1 MAFLG
6 DIGKIF
12 LGGASTRDVARTG
25 AALLGRNPME
35 AQIIGNLAG
44 TIAEDISKAGNKG
57 ETTTT
62 QTVQSAQA
70 GPSYG
75 PAQNVEIDFSGRGDM
90 GGIMPAM
97 YRPPSIP
104 MQPAMYQQAN
114 VIPFAPAVGGAVAG
128 AAAAIV
134 DTIFDY
140 VTNTEKKMIITR
152 KLQRDT
158 KELMELFNND
168 MDAVAIQLT
177 KLKKKEYDSGKVL
190 KILMHKFTNQGPY
203 VTKAAVRKT
212 RKTVRK
218 LDALCRLQNEICKP
232 TTRTRRAPVRR
243 ASAMAKAS
251 VR

>member
-12 LGGASTRDVARTG
+12 FGGASTADVARTAAVAYG
-25 AALLGRNPME
+25 ADPMT
-35 AQIIGNLAG
+35 AAAIGMGAG
-44 TIAEDISKAGNKG
+44 TIAEDISKASNKG

-90 GGIMPAM
+90 GGMMPASYM
-97 YRPPSIP
+97 G
-104 MQPAMYQQAN
+104 MAMDPRDAMIRRAN
-114 VIPFAPAVGGAVAG
+114 VVPFAPAVGGAVIGAG
-128 AAAAIV
+128 AALV

-140 VTNTEKKMIITR
+140 LTNTEKKMIITR

-177 KLKKKEYDSGKVL
+177 KLKKKGYDSGKVL

-218 LDALCRLQNEICKP
+218 LDTLCRLQAEICKP
-232 TTRTRRAPVRR
+232 TTRTRRAPSRR
-243 ASAMAKAS
+243 TTAMATAK

>member
-6 DIGKIF
+6 DIGKVF
-12 LGGASTRDVARTG
+12 FGGASTAEVVGAGVSAYTG
-25 AALLGRNPME
+25 NPVYGKI
-35 AQIIGNLAG
+35 AGSAAG

-57 ETTTT
+57 ETTQT

-97 YRPPSIP
+97 YQVPTNMQGRILSEPSFV
-104 MQPAMYQQAN
+104 PAY
-114 VIPFAPAVGGAVAG
+114 APAVGGAVIGAG
-128 AAAAIV
+128 AAII

-140 VTNTEKKMIITR
+140 LTGTEKKMIITR

-158 KELMELFNND
+158 KELMELFGND
-168 MDAVAIQLT
+168 MDAVAMQLT

-218 LDALCRLQNEICKP
+218 LDSLTRLHNEICKS
-232 TTRTRRAPVRR
+232 TTRTRRAPARR
-243 ASAMAKAS
+243 TTAMAKAS

>member
-1 MAFLG
+1 VAFLG
-6 DIGKIF
+6 DIGKVF
-12 LGGASTRDVARTG
+12 FGGASTAKVVNAGVTAYTG
-25 AALLGRNPME
+25 NPIYG
-35 AQIIGNLAG
+35 QIAGSAAG

-90 GGIMPAM
+90 GGIMPA
-97 YRPPSIP
+97 RFQVPSSVTP
-104 MQPAMYQQAN
+104 FMPAQNAN
-114 VIPFAPAVGGAVAG
+114 VMQFAPAVGGAVIGAG
-128 AAAAIV
+128 AAIV

-140 VTNTEKKMIITR
+140 LTGTEKKMIITR

-158 KELMELFNND
+158 KELMELFGND
-168 MDAVAIQLT
+168 MDAVAMQLT
-177 KLKKKEYDSGKVL
+177 RLKKKEYDSGKVL

-218 LDALCRLQNEICKP
+218 LDSLTRLHNEICKS

>member
-6 DIGKIF
+6 DFGKVF
-12 LGGASTRDVARTG
+12 FGGASTADVVQTG
-25 AALLGRNPME
+25 ATLLGYNPVTSKL
-35 AQIIGNLAG
+35 AGGIAG
-44 TIAEDISKAGNKG
+44 TIAEDISKAGKKG

-62 QTVQSAQA
+62 QTVQSAQG

-90 GGIMPAM
+90 GGIMPASFQVPNLM
-97 YRPPSIP
+97 TQFQPPN
-104 MQPAMYQQAN
+104 QFQQAN
-114 VIPFAPAVGGAVAG
+114 VLQYAPAVGGAAAGFVADY
-128 AAAAIV
+128 IV
-134 DTIFDY
+134 DLFTGE
-140 VTNTEKKMIITR
+140 TKKMIITR
-152 KLQRDT
+152 KLRRDAE
-158 KELMELFNND
+158 KLMELYAND
-168 MDAVAIQLT
+168 MDAVAVQLS
-177 KLKKKEYDSGKVL
+177 KIKGKQYDSGKVL

-218 LDALCRLQNEICKP
+218 LDSLTRLHNEICKA

-243 ASAMAKAS
+243 LSAMAKAS

>member
-6 DIGKIF
+6 DIGKVF
-12 LGGASTRDVARTG
+12 FGGASTADVVRTG
-25 AALLGRNPME
+25 ATALGYNPVA
-35 AQIIGNLAG
+35 AQAAGALAG

-62 QTVQSAQA
+62 QTVQSSQA
-70 GPSYG
+70 GPSFG

-90 GGIMPAM
+90 GGVMPANYM
-97 YRPPSIP
+97 R
-104 MQPAMYQQAN
+104 MAMDPRDAMVQRAN
-114 VIPFAPAVGGAVAG
+114 VMQYAPAVGGAVIGAG
-128 AAAAIV
+128 AALV

-140 VTNTEKKMIITR
+140 LTGTEKKMIITR

-158 KELMELFNND
+158 KELMELFGND
-168 MDAVAIQLT
+168 MDAVAMQLT

-218 LDALCRLQNEICKP
+218 LDSLTRLHNEICKP

-251 VR
+251 LR

>member
-6 DIGKIF
+6 DIGKVF
-12 LGGASTRDVARTG
+12 FGGASTADVARTAAIAYG
-25 AALLGRNPME
+25 ADPLTAT
-35 AQIIGNLAG
+35 AIGMGAG

-90 GGIMPAM
+90 GGIMPAS
-97 YRPPSIP
+97 YRVPSMP
-104 MQPAMYQQAN
+104 MGQPMLQQAN
-114 VIPFAPAVGGAVAG
+114 VIPFAPAVGGAVIGAG
-128 AAAAIV
+128 AAII

-140 VTNTEKKMIITR
+140 VTGTEKKMIITR

-218 LDALCRLQNEICKP
+218 LDTLTRLHNEICKS
-232 TTRTRRAPVRR
+232 TTRTRRAPARR
-243 ASAMAKAS
+243 TTAMAKAS

>member
-6 DIGKIF
+6 DIGKVF
-12 LGGASTRDVARTG
+12 FGGASTADVVRTG
-25 AALLGRNPME
+25 ATALGYNPVA
-35 AQIIGNLAG
+35 AQAAGALAG

-62 QTVQSAQA
+62 QTVQSSQA
-70 GPSYG
+70 GPSFG

-90 GGIMPAM
+90 GGVMPANYM
-97 YRPPSIP
+97 R
-104 MQPAMYQQAN
+104 MAMDPRDAMVQRAN
-114 VIPFAPAVGGAVAG
+114 VMQYAPAVGGAVIGAG
-128 AAAAIV
+128 AALV

-140 VTNTEKKMIITR
+140 LTGTEKKMIITR

-158 KELMELFNND
+158 KELMELFGND
-168 MDAVAIQLT
+168 MDAVAMQLT

-218 LDALCRLQNEICKP
+218 LDSLTRLHNEICKS

>member
-12 LGGASTRDVARTG
+12 FGGASAADVARTAAVSYG
-25 AALLGRNPME
+25 ADPMT
-35 AQIIGNLAG
+35 AAAIGMGAG
-44 TIAEDISKAGNKG
+44 TIAEDISKASNKG

-90 GGIMPAM
+90 GGIMPASYM
-97 YRPPSIP
+97 G
-104 MQPAMYQQAN
+104 MAMDPRDAMIRRAN
-114 VIPFAPAVGGAVAG
+114 VVPFAPAVGGAVIGAG
-128 AAAAIV
+128 AALV

-140 VTNTEKKMIITR
+140 LTNTEKKMIITR

-218 LDALCRLQNEICKP
+218 LDSLTRLHNEICKS

>member
-12 LGGASTRDVARTG
+12 FGGASTADVAQT
-25 AALLGRNPME
+25 AAIAYGLDPVT
-35 AQIIGNLAG
+35 AQAIGKGAG

-70 GPSYG
+70 GPMAG

-90 GGIMPAM
+90 GGMMPAM
-97 YRPPSIP
+97 YRPPSLGMTQMPNP
-104 MQPAMYQQAN
+104 MVQQAYL
-114 VIPFAPAVGGAVAG
+114 PQAAAGAVIGAG
-128 AAAAIV
+128 AAIV
-134 DTIFDY
+134 DMIFDY
-140 VTNTEKKMIITR
+140 VTGTEKKMIITR

-168 MDAVAIQLT
+168 MDAVAMQLT
-177 KLKKKEYDSGKVL
+177 RLKKKEYDSGKVL

-218 LDALCRLQNEICKP
+218 LDSLTRLHAEICKP
-232 TTRTRRAPVRR
+232 VTRTRRATTRR
-243 ASAMAKAS
+243 ASAMAKAT

>member
-6 DIGKIF
+6 DFGKVF
-12 LGGASTRDVARTG
+12 FGGASTADVVGAGVTAYTGNPLYGQIAGG
-25 AALLGRNPME
+25 AA
-35 AQIIGNLAG
+35 G
-44 TIAEDISKAGNKG
+44 TNAEDISKAGNKG
-57 ETTTT
+57 ETTQT
-62 QTVQSAQA
+62 QTVQSAQGGA
-70 GPSYG
+70 SYG

-90 GGIMPAM
+90 GGIMPASYM
-97 YRPPSIP
+97 G
-104 MQPAMYQQAN
+104 MAMDPRNAMIQRAN
-114 VIPFAPAVGGAVAG
+114 LLQYAPAVGGAVIGAG
-128 AAAAIV
+128 ASLL

-177 KLKKKEYDSGKVL
+177 RLKNKEYDSGKVL

-218 LDALCRLQNEICKP
+218 LDSLTKLHNEICKS
-232 TTRTRRAPVRR
+232 TTRARRAPVRR

>member
-1 MAFLG
+1 MPFLG

-12 LGGASTRDVARTG
+12 LGGASTADVARTAAIAYG
-25 AALLGRNPME
+25 ADPAT
-35 AQIIGNLAG
+35 AAVIGAGAG
-44 TIAEDISKAGNKG
+44 TIAEDISKASNKG

-90 GGIMPAM
+90 GGIMPARFQVPNYVTPFM
-97 YRPPSIP
+97 PP
-104 MQPAMYQQAN
+104 QNAN
-114 VIPFAPAVGGAVAG
+114 VMQFAPAVGGAVIGAG
-128 AAAAIV
+128 AAIV
-134 DTIFDY
+134 DNIFDY
-140 VTNTEKKMIITR
+140 LTGTEKKMIITR

-158 KELMELFNND
+158 KELMELFGND
-168 MDAVAIQLT
+168 MDAVAMQLT

-218 LDALCRLQNEICKP
+218 LDSLTRLHNEICKS